1 MRTRYIDRNLM
12 SEVYSRNYSV
22 VILSTGGL
30 FHEQTCS
37 RFTRL
42 LGWLFVTMPEV
53 KAKYK
58 FTNTQILPMTKFQK
72 YSTCSCVKYLL
83 QCYGVHGNGEKNH
96 SFNHSTPST
105 CGGISSSWCREESI
119 MALPRMRMSDS
130 LPNSWLVASPSSE
143 PLLRARDETRSF
155 TSTCSI
161 FLASTDAQQA
171 MWVTESLIV
180 NRLYWWELRIPS
192 RDLTDV
198 TLVSEDAWRS

>member
-1 MRTRYIDRNLM
+1 MSQDDWLHPRSDVVPVSFSVCQRASLYMRTRYTDRNLM
-12 SEVYSRNYSV
+12 PEVYSRNYSV
-22 VILSTGGL
+22 VLLSTGGL

-37 RFTRL
+37 RFTWL

-143 PLLRARDETRSF
+143 PLLLAKDEARSF
-155 TSTCSI
+155 TC
-161 FLASTDAQQA
+161 
-171 MWVTESLIV
+171 VTAPE
-180 NRLYWWELRIPS
+180 
-192 RDLTDV
+192 
-198 TLVSEDAWRS
+198 